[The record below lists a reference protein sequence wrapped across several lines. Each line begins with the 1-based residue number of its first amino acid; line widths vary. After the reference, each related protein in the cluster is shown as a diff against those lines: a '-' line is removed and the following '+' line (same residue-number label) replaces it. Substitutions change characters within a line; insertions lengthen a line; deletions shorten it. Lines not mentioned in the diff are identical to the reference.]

1 MIQSSLYRALNKGF
15 DYQIL
20 ACKDFKESELA
31 KEVISYFK
39 PNTKAI
45 LFPEFRA
52 KKNDDLRSFFE
63 EFLQLLGGLREFYQA
78 LENKQEAIIIAPISA
93 LLHPLP
99 KKELLES
106 FKITLLEKYNLK
118 DLKDKLFYYGYE
130 ILDLVEVE
138 GEASFRGDIVD
149 IYAPNSK
156 AYRLSFFDT
165 ECESI
170 KEFDPT
176 TQMSLKEDLLEIEIP
191 PTLFS
196 LDEPSYK
203 DLKTKVEQSP
213 LNSFSKDLTSF
224 GLWFLGEKAN
234 DLLHAYKSVIS
245 PKALEEIQEL
255 ASLNELDCERFKSLK
270 VLENAQ
276 GYEDLEIH
284 AHALEGFIALH
295 SNHKITLL
303 APNKTILDNVLGTI
317 KKSNMDNVLGTIE
330 KSNMECVIAPFVL
343 NFKTPDGIFIS
354 LNSFERKKKR
364 QKSKLALNELNPG
377 EWVVHDDYGV
387 GVFSQLVQHSVLGSK
402 RDFLEIA
409 YLGEDKLLLPV
420 ENLHLIAR
428 YVAQSDSVPVKDR
441 LGKGSFLKLKA
452 KVRTKLLEIAGK
464 IIELAAERNLILG
477 KKMDTHLA
485 ELEVFKSHAGFE
497 YTSDQEKAIAE
508 ISKDLSSKRVMD
520 RLLSGDVGF
529 GKTEVAMHAIFCA
542 FLNGFQSVL
551 VVPTTLLAHQHFETL
566 RARFENFG
574 VKVARLDRY
583 ASEKNKLL
591 KAVELGLIDV
601 LVGTHAILG
610 AKFKNLGLVVVDEE
624 HKFGVKQKEALKEL
638 SKSVHFL
645 SMSATPIPRTL
656 NMALSQIKSISSL
669 KTPPTDRKPSRT
681 FLKEKNDE
689 LLKEIIYRE
698 LRRNG
703 QIFYIH
709 NHIASISKVKT
720 KLENLIPKLKI
731 AILHSQINANKSEE
745 IMLEFAKGNYQVLL
759 CTSIVE
765 SGIHLP
771 NANTIIIDN
780 AQNFGLADLHQLRG
794 RVGRGKKEGF
804 CYFLIEDQ
812 KSLNEQ
818 ALKRLLALEK
828 NSYLGSGESIAYHDL
843 EIRGGGNLL
852 GQDQSGHIKNIG
864 YALYTRMLEDAIYE
878 LSGGKKRLEKSVEIQ
893 LGVSAFLN
901 PELIASDSLRLDL
914 YRRLSLCENV
924 DEVGQIHEEIEDRFG
939 KIDDLSAQFLQI
951 ITLKILANQLGIL
964 KLSNFNQ
971 NITLTY
977 SDEKKESLKAPSK
990 DDNDILET
998 LLKHLR
1004 AQISLKQR

>member
-1 MIQSSLYRALNKGF
+1 MIQSSLYGALNKGF

-39 PNTKAI
+39 PNTKVI

-196 LDEPSYK
+196 LNEQSYK

-224 GLWFLGEKAN
+224 GLWFLGEKTH

-255 ASLNELDCERFKSLK
+255 ASLNELDGERFKFLK
-270 VLENAQ
+270 VLENPQ

-284 AHALEGFIALH
+284 AHALESFIALH
-295 SNHKITLL
+295 SNRKITLL
-303 APNKTILDNVLGTI
+303 APNKTILDNAISVL
-317 KKSNMDNVLGTIE
+317 E
-330 KSNMECVIAPFVL
+330 KSHIECVIAPFVL

-364 QKSKLALNELNPG
+364 QKSKLALNELNAG

-409 YLGEDKLLLPV
+409 YWGEDKLLLPV

-428 YVAQSDSVPVKDR
+428 YVAQSDSVPIKDR
-441 LGKGSFLKLKA
+441 LGKGNFLKLKA
-452 KVRTKLLEIAGK
+452 KVKTKLLEIAGK

-485 ELEVFKSHAGFE
+485 ELEIFKSHAGFE

-508 ISKDLSSKRVMD
+508 ILKDLSSKRVMD

-542 FLNGFQSVL
+542 FLNGFQSAL

-656 NMALSQIKSISSL
+656 NMALSQIKGISSL
-669 KTPPTDRKPSRT
+669 KIPPTDRKPSRT

-689 LLKEIIYRE
+689 LLKEIIHRE

-720 KLENLIPKLKI
+720 KLEDLIPKLKI
-731 AILHSQINANKSEE
+731 AILHSQINAHESEE
-745 IMLEFAKGNYQVLL
+745 TMLEFAKGNYQVLL

-878 LSGGKKRLEKSVEIQ
+878 LGGGKKRLEKSVEIQ
-893 LGVSAFLN
+893 LSVSAFLN

-914 YRRLSLCENV
+914 YRRLSLCENT

-951 ITLKILANQLGIL
+951 ITLKILANQLGII

-971 NITLTY
+971 NITITY

-1004 AQISLKQR
+1004 TQISLKRH

>member
-20 ACKDFKESELA
+20 ACKDFKESKLA

-39 PNTKAI
+39 PNIKAV

-196 LDEPSYK
+196 LDESSYK

-224 GLWFLGEKAN
+224 GLWFLGEKAQ
-234 DLLHAYKSVIS
+234 DLLSVYKSVIS

-255 ASLNELDCERFKSLK
+255 ASLNELDCERFKFLK

-303 APNKTILDNVLGTI
+303 APNKTILDNVLGALER
-317 KKSNMDNVLGTIE
+317 SNI
-330 KSNMECVIAPFVL
+330 ECVIAPFVL

-428 YVAQSDSVPVKDR
+428 YVAQSDSVPAKDR

-452 KVRTKLLEIAGK
+452 KVRAKLLEIASK

-477 KKMDTHLA
+477 KKMDVHLA

-508 ISKDLSSKRVMD
+508 ISKDLSSHRVMD

-542 FLNGFQSVL
+542 FLNGFQSAL

-591 KAVELGLIDV
+591 KAVELGQVDV
-601 LVGTHAILG
+601 LIGTHAILG

-656 NMALSQIKSISSL
+656 NMALSQIKGISSL
-669 KTPPTDRKPSRT
+669 KIPPTDRKPSRT

-977 SDEKKESLKAPSK
+977 SDEHKESLKAPSK

-1004 AQISLKQR
+1004 AQISLKRR

>member
-20 ACKDFKESELA
+20 ACKDLKESELA

-78 LENKQEAIIIAPISA
+78 LENKQEAIIVAPISA

-176 TQMSLKEDLLEIEIP
+176 TQMSLKEDLLEVEIP

-196 LDEPSYK
+196 LNEQSYK

-255 ASLNELDCERFKSLK
+255 ASLNELDGERFKFLK
-270 VLENAQ
+270 VLENPQ

-284 AHALEGFIALH
+284 AHALESFIALH
-295 SNHKITLL
+295 SNRKITLL
-303 APNKTILDNVLGTI
+303 APNKTILDNAISAL
-317 KKSNMDNVLGTIE
+317 E
-330 KSNMECVIAPFVL
+330 KSHIEYIIAPFVL

-364 QKSKLALNELNPG
+364 QKSKLALNELNAG

-409 YLGEDKLLLPV
+409 YFGEDKLLLPV

-428 YVAQSDSVPVKDR
+428 YVAQSDSVPTKDR

-452 KVRTKLLEIAGK
+452 KVKTKLLEIAGK

-508 ISKDLSSKRVMD
+508 ISKDLSSHRVMD

-529 GKTEVAMHAIFCA
+529 GKTEVAMHAIFCT
-542 FLNGFQSVL
+542 FLNGFQSAL

-591 KAVELGLIDV
+591 KAVELGLVDV

-656 NMALSQIKSISSL
+656 NMALSQIKGISSL
-669 KTPPTDRKPSRT
+669 KIPPTDRKPNRT

-689 LLKEIIYRE
+689 LLKEIIHRE

-720 KLENLIPKLKI
+720 KLEDLIPKLKI
-731 AILHSQINANKSEE
+731 AILHSQINAHESEE
-745 IMLEFAKGNYQVLL
+745 TMLEFAKGNYQVLL

-893 LGVSAFLN
+893 LSVSAFLN
-901 PELIASDSLRLDL
+901 PEFIGSDSLRLDL
-914 YRRLSLCENV
+914 YRRLSLCENI

-951 ITLKILANQLGIL
+951 ITLKILANQLGII

-971 NITLTY
+971 NITMTY

-1004 AQISLKQR
+1004 AQISLKRH

>member
-52 KKNDDLRSFFE
+52 KKNDDLRSLFE

-78 LENKQEAIIIAPISA
+78 LENKQEVIIIAPISA

-196 LDEPSYK
+196 LNEQSYK

-255 ASLNELDCERFKSLK
+255 ASLNELDGERFKFLK
-270 VLENAQ
+270 VLGNPQ

-284 AHALEGFIALH
+284 AHALESFIALH
-295 SNHKITLL
+295 PNRKITLL
-303 APNKTILDNVLGTI
+303 APNKTILDNAISAL
-317 KKSNMDNVLGTIE
+317 E
-330 KSNMECVIAPFVL
+330 KSHIECVIAPFVL

-364 QKSKLALNELNPG
+364 QKSKLALNELNAG

-409 YLGEDKLLLPV
+409 YWGEDKLLLPV

-428 YVAQSDSVPVKDR
+428 YVAQSDSVPTKDR

-452 KVRTKLLEIAGK
+452 KVKTKLLEIASK

-542 FLNGFQSVL
+542 FLNGFQSTL

-566 RARFENFG
+566 RVRFENFG

-656 NMALSQIKSISSL
+656 NMALSQIKGISSL
-669 KTPPTDRKPSRT
+669 KIPPTDRKPSRT

-689 LLKEIIYRE
+689 LLKEIIHRE

-720 KLENLIPKLKI
+720 KLEDLIPKLKI
-731 AILHSQINANKSEE
+731 AILHSQINAHESEE

-818 ALKRLLALEK
+818 ALKRLIALEK

-893 LGVSAFLN
+893 LSVSAFLN
-901 PELIASDSLRLDL
+901 PELIGSDSLRLDL
-914 YRRLSLCENV
+914 YRRLSLCENT

-951 ITLKILANQLGIL
+951 ITLKILANQLGII

-971 NITLTY
+971 NITITY
-977 SDEKKESLKAPSK
+977 SGEKKESLKAPSK

-1004 AQISLKQR
+1004 TQISLKRH

>member
-20 ACKDFKESELA
+20 ACKDFKESKLA

-39 PNTKAI
+39 PNTKAV

-78 LENKQEAIIIAPISA
+78 LENKQEVIIIAPISA

-170 KEFDPT
+170 KELDPT

-196 LDEPSYK
+196 LDESSYK

-224 GLWFLGEKAN
+224 GLWFLGEKAQ
-234 DLLHAYKSVIS
+234 DLLSVYKSVIS
-245 PKALEEIQEL
+245 PRALEEIQEL
-255 ASLNELDCERFKSLK
+255 ASLNELDDERFKFLK
-270 VLENAQ
+270 VLENVQ

-295 SNHKITLL
+295 SHHKITLL
-303 APNKTILDNVLGTI
+303 ASNKTILDNAVSAL
-317 KKSNMDNVLGTIE
+317 E

-343 NFKTPDGIFIS
+343 NFKTPDRIFIS

-364 QKSKLALNELNPG
+364 QKSKLALNELNAG

-387 GVFSQLVQHSVLGSK
+387 GVFSQLIQHSVLGSK

-452 KVRTKLLEIAGK
+452 KVRTKLLEIASK

-477 KKMDTHLA
+477 KKMDVHLA

-508 ISKDLSSKRVMD
+508 ISRDLSSYRVMD

-542 FLNGFQSVL
+542 FLNGFQSAL

-583 ASEKNKLL
+583 VKTSEKNKLL
-591 KAVELGLIDV
+591 KAVELGQVDALI
-601 LVGTHAILG
+601 GTHAILG

-656 NMALSQIKSISSL
+656 NMALSQIKGISSL

-689 LLKEIIYRE
+689 LLKEIIHRE

-731 AILHSQINANKSEE
+731 AILHSQINANESEE

-914 YRRLSLCENV
+914 YRRLSLCEDV

-951 ITLKILANQLGIL
+951 ITLKILANQLGII

-1004 AQISLKQR
+1004 AQISLKRR

>member
-20 ACKDFKESELA
+20 ACKDFKESKLA

-39 PNTKAI
+39 PNIKAV

-78 LENKQEAIIIAPISA
+78 LEDKQEVIIIAPISA

-170 KEFDPT
+170 KELDPT

-224 GLWFLGEKAN
+224 GLWFLGEKAQ
-234 DLLHAYKSVIS
+234 DLLSVYKSVIS

-255 ASLNELDCERFKSLK
+255 ASLNELDCERFKFLK

-295 SNHKITLL
+295 SNRKITLL
-303 APNKTILDNVLGTI
+303 APNKTILDNAI
-317 KKSNMDNVLGTIE
+317 STIE
-330 KSNMECVIAPFVL
+330 KSNMDCVIAPFVL

-364 QKSKLALNELNPG
+364 QKSKLALNELNAG

-387 GVFSQLVQHSVLGSK
+387 GVFSQLVQRSVLGSK

-477 KKMDTHLA
+477 KKMDVHLA

-542 FLNGFQSVL
+542 FLNGFQSAL

-591 KAVELGLIDV
+591 KAVELGLVDV

-656 NMALSQIKSISSL
+656 NMALSQIKGISSL

-731 AILHSQINANKSEE
+731 AILHSQINANESEE

-818 ALKRLLALEK
+818 ALKRLIALEK
-828 NSYLGSGESIAYHDL
+828 NSYLGSGESVAYHDL

-914 YRRLSLCENV
+914 YRRLSLCENT

-951 ITLKILANQLGIL
+951 ITLKILANQLGII

-971 NITLTY
+971 NITITY
-977 SDEKKESLKAPSK
+977 SDGKKESLKAPSK

-1004 AQISLKQR
+1004 TQISLKRR

>member
-20 ACKDFKESELA
+20 ACKDFKESKLA
-31 KEVISYFK
+31 KEVINYFK
-39 PNTKAI
+39 PNIKAV

-78 LENKQEAIIIAPISA
+78 LENKQEVIIIAPISA

-149 IYAPNSK
+149 IYIPNSK

-170 KEFDPT
+170 KEFDPI

-196 LDEPSYK
+196 LDESSYK

-245 PKALEEIQEL
+245 PRALEEIQEL
-255 ASLNELDCERFKSLK
+255 ASLNELDGERFKFLK

-295 SNHKITLL
+295 SHHKITLL
-303 APNKTILDNVLGTI
+303 APNKTILDNVLGA
-317 KKSNMDNVLGTIE
+317 LE
-330 KSNMECVIAPFVL
+330 RSNMECVIAPFVL

-428 YVAQSDSVPVKDR
+428 YVAQSDSVPIKDR

-452 KVRTKLLEIAGK
+452 KVRTKLLEIASK

-542 FLNGFQSVL
+542 FLNGFQSAL

-591 KAVELGLIDV
+591 KAVELGQVDALI
-601 LVGTHAILG
+601 GTHAILG

-656 NMALSQIKSISSL
+656 NMALSQIKGISSL

-720 KLENLIPKLKI
+720 KLEGLIPKLKI
-731 AILHSQINANKSEE
+731 AILHSQINANESEE

-951 ITLKILANQLGIL
+951 ITLKILANQLGII

-1004 AQISLKQR
+1004 AQISLKRR

>member
-20 ACKDFKESELA
+20 ACKDFKESRLA

-39 PNTKAI
+39 PNIKAI

-78 LENKQEAIIIAPISA
+78 LENKQEVIIIAPISA

-149 IYAPNSK
+149 IYIPNSK
-156 AYRLSFFDT
+156 AYRLSFFDA

-170 KEFDPT
+170 KELDPT

-224 GLWFLGEKAN
+224 GLWFLGEKAQ
-234 DLLHAYKSVIS
+234 DLLSVYKSVIS

-255 ASLNELDCERFKSLK
+255 ASLNELDDERFKFLK

-303 APNKTILDNVLGTI
+303 APNKTILDNAISAIDT
-317 KKSNMDNVLGTIE
+317 
-330 KSNMECVIAPFVL
+330 SNMECVIAPFVL
-343 NFKTPDGIFIS
+343 NFKTPDRIFIS

-364 QKSKLALNELNPG
+364 QKSKLALNELNAG

-387 GVFSQLVQHSVLGSK
+387 GVFSQLIQHSVLGSK

-477 KKMDTHLA
+477 KKMDVHLA

-508 ISKDLSSKRVMD
+508 ISRDLSSHRVMD

-542 FLNGFQSVL
+542 FLNGFQSAL

-583 ASEKNKLL
+583 IKTSEKSKLL
-591 KAVELGLIDV
+591 KAVELGLVDALI
-601 LVGTHAILG
+601 GTHAILG
-610 AKFKNLGLVVVDEE
+610 AKFKNLGLMVVDEE

-656 NMALSQIKSISSL
+656 NMALSQIKGISSL

-689 LLKEIIYRE
+689 LLKEIIHRE

-720 KLENLIPKLKI
+720 KLEELIPKLKI
-731 AILHSQINANKSEE
+731 AILHSQINANESEE

-812 KSLNEQ
+812 KNLNEQ

-939 KIDDLSAQFLQI
+939 KMDDLSAQFLQI
-951 ITLKILANQLGIL
+951 ITLKILANQLGII

-1004 AQISLKQR
+1004 AQISLKRR

>member
-78 LENKQEAIIIAPISA
+78 LENKQEVIIIAPISA

-149 IYAPNSK
+149 IYVPNSK

-196 LDEPSYK
+196 LNEQSYK

-255 ASLNELDCERFKSLK
+255 ASLNELDYERFKFLK
-270 VLENAQ
+270 VLESAQ

-295 SNHKITLL
+295 SHHKIMLL
-303 APNKTILDNVLGTI
+303 APNKTILDNAISAL
-317 KKSNMDNVLGTIE
+317 E
-330 KSNMECVIAPFVL
+330 KSHIECVIAPFVL

-428 YVAQSDSVPVKDR
+428 YVAQSDSVPTKDR

-452 KVRTKLLEIAGK
+452 KVKTKLLEIASK

-485 ELEVFKSHAGFE
+485 ELEIFKSHAGFE

-508 ISKDLSSKRVMD
+508 ISKDLSSHRVMD

-542 FLNGFQSVL
+542 FLNGFQSAL

-566 RARFENFG
+566 RVRFENFG

-591 KAVELGLIDV
+591 KAVGLGLIDV

-656 NMALSQIKSISSL
+656 NMALSQIKGISSL
-669 KTPPTDRKPSRT
+669 KIPPTDRKPSRT

-720 KLENLIPKLKI
+720 KLEELIPKLKI
-731 AILHSQINANKSEE
+731 AILHSQINANESEE

-828 NSYLGSGESIAYHDL
+828 NSYLGSGESVAYHDL

-893 LGVSAFLN
+893 LSVSAFLN

-914 YRRLSLCENV
+914 YRRLSLCENT

-951 ITLKILANQLGIL
+951 ITLKILANQLGII

-971 NITLTY
+971 NITITY
-977 SDEKKESLKAPSK
+977 GDEKKESLKAPSK

-1004 AQISLKQR
+1004 AQISLKRH

>member
-20 ACKDFKESELA
+20 ACKDFKESKLA

-39 PNTKAI
+39 PNTKAV

-138 GEASFRGDIVD
+138 SEASFRGDIVD
-149 IYAPNSK
+149 IYIPNSK

-170 KEFDPT
+170 KELDPT

-196 LDEPSYK
+196 LDESSYK

-224 GLWFLGEKAN
+224 GLWFLGEKAQ
-234 DLLHAYKSVIS
+234 DLLSVYKSVIS

-255 ASLNELDCERFKSLK
+255 AGLNELDCERFKFLK

-303 APNKTILDNVLGTI
+303 APNKTILDNAISTL
-317 KKSNMDNVLGTIE
+317 E
-330 KSNMECVIAPFVL
+330 RSNMECVIAPFVL

-364 QKSKLALNELNPG
+364 QKSRLALNELNPG

-428 YVAQSDSVPVKDR
+428 YVAQSDSVPAKDR

-477 KKMDTHLA
+477 KKMDVHLA

-508 ISKDLSSKRVMD
+508 ISRDLSSHRVMD

-542 FLNGFQSVL
+542 FLNGFQSTL

-591 KAVELGLIDV
+591 KSVELGLVDV

-656 NMALSQIKSISSL
+656 NMALSQIKGISSL

-709 NHIASISKVKT
+709 NHIASILKVKT
-720 KLENLIPKLKI
+720 KLEELIPKLKI
-731 AILHSQINANKSEE
+731 AILHSQINANESEE

-1004 AQISLKQR
+1004 TQISLKRR

>member
-20 ACKDFKESELA
+20 ACKDFKESKLA
-31 KEVISYFK
+31 KEVINYFK

-78 LENKQEAIIIAPISA
+78 LENKQETIIIAPISA

-118 DLKDKLFYYGYE
+118 DLEDKLFYYGYE

-170 KEFDPT
+170 KELDPT
-176 TQMSLKEDLLEIEIP
+176 TQMSLKEELLEIEIP

-213 LNSFSKDLTSF
+213 FNSFSKDLTSF
-224 GLWFLGEKAN
+224 GLWFLGEKAQ
-234 DLLHAYKSVIS
+234 DLLSVYKSVIS
-245 PKALEEIQEL
+245 PRALEEIQEL
-255 ASLNELDCERFKSLK
+255 ASLNELDCERFKLLK

-317 KKSNMDNVLGTIE
+317 E
-330 KSNMECVIAPFVL
+330 KSSMECVIAPFVL

-364 QKSKLALNELNPG
+364 QKSKLALNELNAG

-409 YLGEDKLLLPV
+409 YWGEDKLLLPV

-477 KKMDTHLA
+477 KKMDVHLA

-542 FLNGFQSVL
+542 FLNGFQSAL

-591 KAVELGLIDV
+591 KAVELGLVDV

-656 NMALSQIKSISSL
+656 NMALSQIKGISSL

-709 NHIASISKVKT
+709 NHIASISKIKT
-720 KLENLIPKLKI
+720 KLEGLIPKLKI
-731 AILHSQINANKSEE
+731 AILHSQINANESEE

-794 RVGRGKKEGF
+794 RVGRSKKEGF

-914 YRRLSLCENV
+914 YRRLSLCENT

-951 ITLKILANQLGIL
+951 ITLKILANQLGII

-971 NITLTY
+971 NITITY
-977 SDEKKESLKAPSK
+977 GDEKKESLKAPSK

-1004 AQISLKQR
+1004 VQISLKRR

>member
-39 PNTKAI
+39 PNIKAV

-78 LENKQEAIIIAPISA
+78 LENKQEVIVIAPISA

-130 ILDLVEVE
+130 IVDLVEVE

-176 TQMSLKEDLLEIEIP
+176 TQMSLKEDWLEIEIP

-213 LNSFSKDLTSF
+213 FNSFSKDLTSF

-255 ASLNELDCERFKSLK
+255 ASLNELDCERFKLLK
-270 VLENAQ
+270 VLENPQ

-284 AHALEGFIALH
+284 AHALESFIALH
-295 SNHKITLL
+295 SNRKITLL
-303 APNKTILDNVLGTI
+303 APNKTILDNAISTLERNNI
-317 KKSNMDNVLGTIE
+317 
-330 KSNMECVIAPFVL
+330 ECVIAPFVL
-343 NFKTPDGIFIS
+343 NFKTPDEIFIS

-409 YLGEDKLLLPV
+409 YWGEDKLLLPV

-428 YVAQSDSVPVKDR
+428 YVAQSDSVPIKDR

-452 KVRTKLLEIAGK
+452 KVRAKLLEIASK

-477 KKMDTHLA
+477 KKMDTRLA

-529 GKTEVAMHAIFCA
+529 GKTEVAMHAIFCT
-542 FLNGFQSVL
+542 FLNGFQSAL

-583 ASEKNKLL
+583 ASGKNKLL
-591 KAVELGLIDV
+591 KAVELGQIDA

-656 NMALSQIKSISSL
+656 NMALSQIKGISSL

-689 LLKEIIYRE
+689 LLKEIIHRE

-720 KLENLIPKLKI
+720 KLEGLIPKLKI
-731 AILHSQINANKSEE
+731 AILHSQINANESEE

-914 YRRLSLCENV
+914 YRRLSLCENT

-951 ITLKILANQLGIL
+951 ITLKILANQLGII

-971 NITLTY
+971 NITIMY

-1004 AQISLKQR
+1004 AQISLKRR

>member
-78 LENKQEAIIIAPISA
+78 LENKQETIIIAPISA

-149 IYAPNSK
+149 IYIPNSK

-170 KEFDPT
+170 KELDPT

-196 LDEPSYK
+196 LNEQSYK

-255 ASLNELDCERFKSLK
+255 ASLNELDGERFKSLK
-270 VLENAQ
+270 VLENPQ

-284 AHALEGFIALH
+284 VHALESFIALH
-295 SNHKITLL
+295 SNRKITLL
-303 APNKTILDNVLGTI
+303 APNKTILDNAISAL
-317 KKSNMDNVLGTIE
+317 E
-330 KSNMECVIAPFVL
+330 KSHIECVIAPFVL

-354 LNSFERKKKR
+354 LNSFARKKKR
-364 QKSKLALNELNPG
+364 QKSKLALNELNAG

-409 YLGEDKLLLPV
+409 YWGEDKLLLPV

-428 YVAQSDSVPVKDR
+428 YVAQSDSVPTKDR

-452 KVRTKLLEIAGK
+452 KVKTKLLEIASK

-508 ISKDLSSKRVMD
+508 ISKDLSSNRVMD

-542 FLNGFQSVL
+542 FLNGFQSTL

-601 LVGTHAILG
+601 LVGTHAIFCT
-610 AKFKNLGLVVVDEE
+610 KFKNLGLVVVDEE

-656 NMALSQIKSISSL
+656 NMALSQIKGISSL
-669 KTPPTDRKPSRT
+669 KIPPTDRKPSRT

-689 LLKEIIYRE
+689 LLKEIIHRE

-720 KLENLIPKLKI
+720 KLEDLIPKLKI
-731 AILHSQINANKSEE
+731 AILHSQINAHESEE

-818 ALKRLLALEK
+818 ALKRLIALEK

-893 LGVSAFLN
+893 LSVSAFLN
-901 PELIASDSLRLDL
+901 PELIGSDSLRLDL
-914 YRRLSLCENV
+914 YRRLSLCENT

-951 ITLKILANQLGIL
+951 ITLKILANQLGII

-971 NITLTY
+971 NITITY

-1004 AQISLKQR
+1004 AQISLKRH

>member
-39 PNTKAI
+39 PNIKAV
-45 LFPEFRA
+45 LLPEFRV

-78 LENKQEAIIIAPISA
+78 LEDKQEVIIIAPISA

-156 AYRLSFFDT
+156 AYRLSFFDA

-224 GLWFLGEKAN
+224 GLWFLGEKAQ
-234 DLLHAYKSVIS
+234 DLLSVYQSIIS
-245 PKALEEIQEL
+245 PRALEEIQEL
-255 ASLNELDCERFKSLK
+255 ASLNELDYERFKFLK

-317 KKSNMDNVLGTIE
+317 E
-330 KSNMECVIAPFVL
+330 KSSIQCVIAPFVL

-364 QKSKLALNELNPG
+364 QKSKLALNELNAG

-428 YVAQSDSVPVKDR
+428 YVAQSDSVPAKDR

-452 KVRTKLLEIAGK
+452 KVRTKLLEIASK

-477 KKMDTHLA
+477 KKMDVHLA

-508 ISKDLSSKRVMD
+508 ISKDLSSHRVMD

-591 KAVELGLIDV
+591 KAVGLGQVDV

-656 NMALSQIKSISSL
+656 NMALSQIKGISSL

-689 LLKEIIYRE
+689 LLKEIIHRE

-731 AILHSQINANKSEE
+731 AILHSQINAYESEE
-745 IMLEFAKGNYQVLL
+745 IMLEFAKGSYQVLL

-951 ITLKILANQLGIL
+951 ITLKILANQLGII

-1004 AQISLKQR
+1004 AQISLKRR

>member
-20 ACKDFKESELA
+20 ACKDFKESKLA

-39 PNTKAI
+39 PNIKAV

-63 EFLQLLGGLREFYQA
+63 EFLQLLGALREFYQA
-78 LENKQEAIIIAPISA
+78 LENKQEVIIIAPISA

-170 KEFDPT
+170 KELDPT

-255 ASLNELDCERFKSLK
+255 ASLNEVDGERFKFLK
-270 VLENAQ
+270 ALENAQ

-284 AHALEGFIALH
+284 VHALESFIALH
-295 SNHKITLL
+295 SHHKITLL
-303 APNKTILDNVLGTI
+303 APNKTILDNAISAL
-317 KKSNMDNVLGTIE
+317 E
-330 KSNMECVIAPFVL
+330 KSHIECVIAPFVL
-343 NFKTPDGIFIS
+343 NFKTPNGIFIS

-428 YVAQSDSVPVKDR
+428 YVTQSDSVPAKDR

-452 KVRTKLLEIAGK
+452 KVKTKLLEIASK

-477 KKMDTHLA
+477 KKMDVHLA

-542 FLNGFQSVL
+542 FLNGFQSAL

-656 NMALSQIKSISSL
+656 NMALSQIKGISSL

-720 KLENLIPKLKI
+720 KLEELIPKLKI

-828 NSYLGSGESIAYHDL
+828 NSYLGSGESVAYHDL

-914 YRRLSLCENV
+914 YRRLSLCENT

-939 KIDDLSAQFLQI
+939 KIDDLSTQFLQI
-951 ITLKILANQLGIL
+951 ITLKILANQLGII

-971 NITLTY
+971 NITITY

-1004 AQISLKQR
+1004 AQISLKRR

>member
-20 ACKDFKESELA
+20 ACKDFKESKLA
-31 KEVISYFK
+31 KEVINYFK
-39 PNTKAI
+39 PNIKAV

-78 LENKQEAIIIAPISA
+78 LENKQETIIIAPISA

-149 IYAPNSK
+149 IYIPNSK

-170 KEFDPT
+170 KELDPT

-196 LDEPSYK
+196 LNEQSYK
-203 DLKTKVEQSP
+203 DLKAKVEQSP

-255 ASLNELDCERFKSLK
+255 ASLNELDGERFKFLK
-270 VLENAQ
+270 VLENPQ

-284 AHALEGFIALH
+284 AHALESFIALH
-295 SNHKITLL
+295 SNRKITLL
-303 APNKTILDNVLGTI
+303 APNKTILDNAISAL
-317 KKSNMDNVLGTIE
+317 E
-330 KSNMECVIAPFVL
+330 KSHIECVIAPFVL

-364 QKSKLALNELNPG
+364 QKSRLALNELNPG

-452 KVRTKLLEIAGK
+452 KVRTKLLEIASK

-477 KKMDTHLA
+477 KKMDVHLA

-542 FLNGFQSVL
+542 FLNGFQSAL

-591 KAVELGLIDV
+591 KAVELGLVDALI
-601 LVGTHAILG
+601 GTHAILG

-656 NMALSQIKSISSL
+656 NMALSQIKGISSL

-720 KLENLIPKLKI
+720 KLEELIPKLKI
-731 AILHSQINANKSEE
+731 AILHSQINANESEE

-914 YRRLSLCENV
+914 YRRLSLCEDV

-951 ITLKILANQLGIL
+951 ITLKILANQLGII

-971 NITLTY
+971 NITITY

-1004 AQISLKQR
+1004 AQISLKRR

>member
-15 DYQIL
+15 DHQIL
-20 ACKDFKESELA
+20 ACKDLKESELA

-176 TQMSLKEDLLEIEIP
+176 TQMSLKEDLLEVEIP

-196 LDEPSYK
+196 LNEQSYK

-245 PKALEEIQEL
+245 PRALGEIQEL
-255 ASLNELDCERFKSLK
+255 ASLNELDGERFKFLK
-270 VLENAQ
+270 VLENPQ

-284 AHALEGFIALH
+284 AHALESFITLH
-295 SNHKITLL
+295 SNRKITLL
-303 APNKTILDNVLGTI
+303 APNKTILDNAISAL
-317 KKSNMDNVLGTIE
+317 E
-330 KSNMECVIAPFVL
+330 KSHIECVIAPFVL

-364 QKSKLALNELNPG
+364 QKSKLALNELNAG

-409 YLGEDKLLLPV
+409 YWGEDKLLLPV

-428 YVAQSDSVPVKDR
+428 YVAQSDSVPTKDR
-441 LGKGSFLKLKA
+441 LGKGSLLKLKA
-452 KVRTKLLEIAGK
+452 KVKTKLLEIASK

-477 KKMDTHLA
+477 NKMDTHLA
-485 ELEVFKSHAGFE
+485 ELEIFKSHAGFE

-542 FLNGFQSVL
+542 FLNGFQSAL

-601 LVGTHAILG
+601 LVGTHAIFC

-656 NMALSQIKSISSL
+656 NMALSQIKGISSL
-669 KTPPTDRKPSRT
+669 KIPPTDRKPSRT

-689 LLKEIIYRE
+689 LLKEIVHRE

-720 KLENLIPKLKI
+720 KLEYLVPKLKI

-893 LGVSAFLN
+893 LSVSAFLN

-914 YRRLSLCENV
+914 YRRLSLCENT

-951 ITLKILANQLGIL
+951 ITLKILANQLGII

-971 NITLTY
+971 NITITY

-1004 AQISLKQR
+1004 AQISLKRH

>member
-39 PNTKAI
+39 PNIKAI

-156 AYRLSFFDT
+156 AYRLSFFDM

-176 TQMSLKEDLLEIEIP
+176 TQMSLKEDLLEVEIH

-196 LDEPSYK
+196 LNEQSYK
-203 DLKTKVEQSP
+203 DLKTKVEQS
-213 LNSFSKDLTSF
+213 LFNSFSKDLTSF

-234 DLLHAYKSVIS
+234 DLLPAYKSVIS

-255 ASLNELDCERFKSLK
+255 ASLNELDGERFKFLK
-270 VLENAQ
+270 VLENPQ

-284 AHALEGFIALH
+284 AHALESFIALH
-295 SNHKITLL
+295 SNRKITLL
-303 APNKTILDNVLGTI
+303 APNKTILDNAISAL
-317 KKSNMDNVLGTIE
+317 E
-330 KSNMECVIAPFVL
+330 KSHIECVIAPFVL

-364 QKSKLALNELNPG
+364 QKSKLALNELNAG

-409 YLGEDKLLLPV
+409 YWGEDKLLLPV

-428 YVAQSDSVPVKDR
+428 YVAQSDSVPIKDR

-452 KVRTKLLEIAGK
+452 KVKTKLLEIASK

-477 KKMDTHLA
+477 KKMDVHLA

-542 FLNGFQSVL
+542 FLNGFQSAL

-566 RARFENFG
+566 RVRFENFG

-610 AKFKNLGLVVVDEE
+610 TKFKNLGLVVVDEE

-656 NMALSQIKSISSL
+656 NMALSQIKGISSL
-669 KTPPTDRKPSRT
+669 KIPPTDRKPSRT

-689 LLKEIIYRE
+689 LLKEIIHRE

-709 NHIASISKVKT
+709 NHIASISKIKT
-720 KLENLIPKLKI
+720 KLEDLIPKLKI
-731 AILHSQINANKSEE
+731 AILHSQINAHESEE

-951 ITLKILANQLGIL
+951 ITLKILANQLGII

-971 NITLTY
+971 NITITY

-990 DDNDILET
+990 DDNDTLET

-1004 AQISLKQR
+1004 AQISLKRH

>member
-39 PNTKAI
+39 PHTKAI

-156 AYRLSFFDT
+156 AYRLSFFDM

-270 VLENAQ
+270 VLENPQ

-295 SNHKITLL
+295 SNRKITLL
-303 APNKTILDNVLGTI
+303 APNKTILDNVI
-317 KKSNMDNVLGTIE
+317 STIE
-330 KSNMECVIAPFVL
+330 RSSIECVIAPFVL

-428 YVAQSDSVPVKDR
+428 YVAQSDSVPAKDR

-452 KVRTKLLEIAGK
+452 KVRTKLLEIASK

-542 FLNGFQSVL
+542 FLNGFQSAL
-551 VVPTTLLAHQHFETL
+551 VVPTTLLAYQHFETL

-591 KAVELGLIDV
+591 KAVELGLVDV

-656 NMALSQIKSISSL
+656 NMALSQIKGISSL

-720 KLENLIPKLKI
+720 KLEGLIPKLKI
-731 AILHSQINANKSEE
+731 AILHSQINANESEE

-804 CYFLIEDQ
+804 CYFLIKDQ

-828 NSYLGSGESIAYHDL
+828 NSYLGSGESVAYHDL

-914 YRRLSLCENV
+914 YRRLSLCENT

-951 ITLKILANQLGIL
+951 ITLKILANQLGII

-971 NITLTY
+971 NITITY

-998 LLKHLR
+998 LLKHLH
-1004 AQISLKQR
+1004 AQISLKRR

>member
-31 KEVISYFK
+31 KEVINYFK

-156 AYRLSFFDT
+156 AYRLSFFDA

-196 LDEPSYK
+196 LNEPSYK

-224 GLWFLGEKAN
+224 GLWFLGEKAH

-255 ASLNELDCERFKSLK
+255 ASLNELDNERFKFLK
-270 VLENAQ
+270 VLENPQ

-284 AHALEGFIALH
+284 AHALESFIALH
-295 SNHKITLL
+295 SNRKITLL
-303 APNKTILDNVLGTI
+303 APNKTILDNAI
-317 KKSNMDNVLGTIE
+317 SAIE
-330 KSNMECVIAPFVL
+330 KSNIECVIAPFVL

-364 QKSKLALNELNPG
+364 QKSKLALNELNAG

-409 YLGEDKLLLPV
+409 YWGEDKLLLPV

-428 YVAQSDSVPVKDR
+428 YVAQSDSVPTKDR

-452 KVRTKLLEIAGK
+452 KVKTKLLEIAGK

-485 ELEVFKSHAGFE
+485 ELEIFKSHAGFE

-508 ISKDLSSKRVMD
+508 ISKDLSSHRVMD

-542 FLNGFQSVL
+542 FLNGFQSTL

-656 NMALSQIKSISSL
+656 NMALSQIKGISSL
-669 KTPPTDRKPSRT
+669 KIPPTDRKPSRT

-689 LLKEIIYRE
+689 LLKEIIHRE

-720 KLENLIPKLKI
+720 KLEDLIPKLKI
-731 AILHSQINANKSEE
+731 AILHSQINAHESEE

-828 NSYLGSGESIAYHDL
+828 NSYLGSGESVAYHDL

-893 LGVSAFLN
+893 LSVSAFLN

-914 YRRLSLCENV
+914 YRRLSLCENT

-951 ITLKILANQLGIL
+951 ITLKILANQLGII

-971 NITLTY
+971 NITITY

-1004 AQISLKQR
+1004 AQISLKRH

>member
-118 DLKDKLFYYGYE
+118 DLRDKLFYYGYE

-196 LDEPSYK
+196 LNEPSYK

-255 ASLNELDCERFKSLK
+255 ASLNELDGERFKFLK

-284 AHALEGFIALH
+284 AHALESFIALH
-295 SNHKITLL
+295 SNRKITLL
-303 APNKTILDNVLGTI
+303 APNKTILDNAISAL
-317 KKSNMDNVLGTIE
+317 E
-330 KSNMECVIAPFVL
+330 KSHIECVIAPFVL

-428 YVAQSDSVPVKDR
+428 YVAQSDSVPAKDR

-452 KVRTKLLEIAGK
+452 KVKTKLLEIAGK

-508 ISKDLSSKRVMD
+508 ISKDLSSHRVMD

-542 FLNGFQSVL
+542 FLNGFQSAL

-591 KAVELGLIDV
+591 KAVGLGLVDV

-656 NMALSQIKSISSL
+656 NMALSQIKGISSL
-669 KTPPTDRKPSRT
+669 KIPPTDRKPSRT

-689 LLKEIIYRE
+689 LLKEIIHRE

-720 KLENLIPKLKI
+720 KLEDLIPKLKI
-731 AILHSQINANKSEE
+731 AILHSQINAHESEE

-828 NSYLGSGESIAYHDL
+828 NSYLGSGESVAYHDL

-893 LGVSAFLN
+893 LSVSAFLN

-914 YRRLSLCENV
+914 YRRLSLCENT

-951 ITLKILANQLGIL
+951 ITLKILANQLGII

-971 NITLTY
+971 NITITY

-1004 AQISLKQR
+1004 AQISLKRH

>member
-149 IYAPNSK
+149 IYVPNSK

-196 LDEPSYK
+196 LNEQSYK

-255 ASLNELDCERFKSLK
+255 TSLNELDNERFKFLK
-270 VLENAQ
+270 VLENPQ

-284 AHALEGFIALH
+284 AHALESFIALH
-295 SNHKITLL
+295 SNRKITLL
-303 APNKTILDNVLGTI
+303 APNKTILDNAISAL
-317 KKSNMDNVLGTIE
+317 E
-330 KSNMECVIAPFVL
+330 KSHIECVIAPFVL

-364 QKSKLALNELNPG
+364 QKSKLALNELNAG

-409 YLGEDKLLLPV
+409 YWGEDKLLLPV

-428 YVAQSDSVPVKDR
+428 YVAQSDSVPTKDR

-452 KVRTKLLEIAGK
+452 KVKTKLLEIASK

-497 YTSDQEKAIAE
+497 YTGDQEKAIAE

-542 FLNGFQSVL
+542 FLNGFQSAL

-574 VKVARLDRY
+574 VRAARLDRY

-591 KAVELGLIDV
+591 KAVELGLVDV

-610 AKFKNLGLVVVDEE
+610 TKFKNLGLVVVDEE

-656 NMALSQIKSISSL
+656 NMALSQIKGISSL
-669 KTPPTDRKPSRT
+669 KIPPTDRKPSRT

-689 LLKEIIYRE
+689 LLKEIIHRE

-720 KLENLIPKLKI
+720 KLEDLIPKLKI
-731 AILHSQINANKSEE
+731 AILHSQISAHESEE

-818 ALKRLLALEK
+818 SLKRLLALEK

-893 LGVSAFLN
+893 LSVSAFLN

-914 YRRLSLCENV
+914 YRRLSLCENT

-951 ITLKILANQLGIL
+951 ITLKILANQLGII

-971 NITLTY
+971 NITITY

-1004 AQISLKQR
+1004 AQIPLKRH

>member
-63 EFLQLLGGLREFYQA
+63 EFLQLLGALREFYQA
-78 LENKQEAIIIAPISA
+78 LENKQETIIIAPISA

-106 FKITLLEKYNLK
+106 FKITLLGKYNLK

-149 IYAPNSK
+149 IYIPNSK

-170 KEFDPT
+170 KELDPT

-196 LDEPSYK
+196 LDESSYK

-255 ASLNELDCERFKSLK
+255 ASLNELDGERFKSLK

-303 APNKTILDNVLGTI
+303 APNKTILDNAISALERSHI
-317 KKSNMDNVLGTIE
+317 
-330 KSNMECVIAPFVL
+330 ECVIAPFVL

-354 LNSFERKKKR
+354 LNSFERKKKHR
-364 QKSKLALNELNPG
+364 KSKLALNELNAG

-428 YVAQSDSVPVKDR
+428 YVAQSDSVPAKDR

-452 KVRTKLLEIAGK
+452 KVRTKLLEIASK

-477 KKMDTHLA
+477 KKMDVHLA

-508 ISKDLSSKRVMD
+508 ISKDLSSHRVMD

-566 RARFENFG
+566 RARFEKFG

-591 KAVELGLIDV
+591 KAVELGLVDV

-656 NMALSQIKSISSL
+656 NMALSQIKGISSL

-689 LLKEIIYRE
+689 LLKEIIHRE

-709 NHIASISKVKT
+709 NHIASILQVKT
-720 KLENLIPKLKI
+720 KLEELIPKLKI
-731 AILHSQINANKSEE
+731 AILHSQINANESEE
-745 IMLEFAKGNYQVLL
+745 IMLEFAKGSYQVLL

-812 KSLNEQ
+812 KNLNEQ

-828 NSYLGSGESIAYHDL
+828 NSYLGSGESVAYHDL

-914 YRRLSLCENV
+914 YRRLSLCENT

-939 KIDDLSAQFLQI
+939 KMDDLSAQFLQI
-951 ITLKILANQLGIL
+951 ITLKILANQLGIT

-977 SDEKKESLKAPSK
+977 NDGHKESLKAPSK

-1004 AQISLKQR
+1004 AQISLKRR

>member
-1 MIQSSLYRALNKGF
+1 MIQSSLYGALNKGF

-156 AYRLSFFDT
+156 AYRLSFFDM

-196 LDEPSYK
+196 LNEQSYK

-255 ASLNELDCERFKSLK
+255 ASLNELDGERFKFLK
-270 VLENAQ
+270 VLENPQ

-284 AHALEGFIALH
+284 AHALESFIALH
-295 SNHKITLL
+295 SNRKITLL
-303 APNKTILDNVLGTI
+303 APNKTILDNAISTL
-317 KKSNMDNVLGTIE
+317 E
-330 KSNMECVIAPFVL
+330 KSHIECVIAPFVL

-364 QKSKLALNELNPG
+364 QKSKLALNELNAG

-409 YLGEDKLLLPV
+409 YWGEDKLLLPV

-428 YVAQSDSVPVKDR
+428 YVAQSDSVPTKDR

-452 KVRTKLLEIAGK
+452 KVKTKLLEIAGK

-542 FLNGFQSVL
+542 FLNGFQSAL

-601 LVGTHAILG
+601 LVGTHAIFC

-656 NMALSQIKSISSL
+656 NMALSQIKGISSL
-669 KTPPTDRKPSRT
+669 KIPPTDKKPSRT

-689 LLKEIIYRE
+689 LLKEIIHRE

-720 KLENLIPKLKI
+720 KLEDLIPKLKI
-731 AILHSQINANKSEE
+731 AILHSQINAHESEE

-818 ALKRLLALEK
+818 GLKRLLALEK

-893 LGVSAFLN
+893 LSVSAFLN

-914 YRRLSLCENV
+914 YRRLSLCENI

-951 ITLKILANQLGIL
+951 ITLKILANQLGII

-971 NITLTY
+971 NITIAY
-977 SDEKKESLKAPSK
+977 SDEKRESLKAPSK

-1004 AQISLKQR
+1004 AQISLKRR

>member
-1 MIQSSLYRALNKGF
+1 MIQSSLYGALNKGF

-156 AYRLSFFDT
+156 AYRLSFFDM

-196 LDEPSYK
+196 LNEQSYK

-255 ASLNELDCERFKSLK
+255 ASLNELDNERFKFLK
-270 VLENAQ
+270 VLENPQ

-284 AHALEGFIALH
+284 AHALESFIALH

-303 APNKTILDNVLGTI
+303 APNKTILDNAISAL
-317 KKSNMDNVLGTIE
+317 E
-330 KSNMECVIAPFVL
+330 KSHIECVIVPFVL

-364 QKSKLALNELNPG
+364 QKSKLALNELNAG

-409 YLGEDKLLLPV
+409 YWGEDKLLLPV

-428 YVAQSDSVPVKDR
+428 YVAQSDSVPTKDR

-452 KVRTKLLEIAGK
+452 KVKTKLLEIASK

-485 ELEVFKSHAGFE
+485 ELEIFKSHAGFE

-542 FLNGFQSVL
+542 FLNGFQSAL

-566 RARFENFG
+566 RVRFENFG

-591 KAVELGLIDV
+591 KAVGLGLIDV

-656 NMALSQIKSISSL
+656 NMALSQIKGISSL
-669 KTPPTDRKPSRT
+669 KIPPTDRKPSRT

-689 LLKEIIYRE
+689 LLKEIIHRE

-720 KLENLIPKLKI
+720 KLEDLIPKLKI
-731 AILHSQINANKSEE
+731 AILHSQINAHESEE
-745 IMLEFAKGNYQVLL
+745 TMLEFAKGNYQVLL

-893 LGVSAFLN
+893 LSVSAFLN

-914 YRRLSLCENV
+914 YRRLSLCENI

-951 ITLKILANQLGIL
+951 ITLKILANQLGII

-971 NITLTY
+971 NITITY
-977 SDEKKESLKAPSK
+977 SGEKKESLKAPSK

-998 LLKHLR
+998 LLKHLH
-1004 AQISLKQR
+1004 AQISLKRH

>member
-1 MIQSSLYRALNKGF
+1 MIQSSLYGALNKGF

-196 LDEPSYK
+196 LNEQSYK
-203 DLKTKVEQSP
+203 DLKTKVGQSP

-255 ASLNELDCERFKSLK
+255 ASLNELDYERFKSLK
-270 VLENAQ
+270 VLENPQ

-284 AHALEGFIALH
+284 AHALESFIALH
-295 SNHKITLL
+295 SNRKITLL
-303 APNKTILDNVLGTI
+303 APNKTILDNAI
-317 KKSNMDNVLGTIE
+317 SAIE
-330 KSNMECVIAPFVL
+330 KSNIECVIAPFVL

-364 QKSKLALNELNPG
+364 QKSKLALNELNAG

-409 YLGEDKLLLPV
+409 YWGEDKLLLPV

-428 YVAQSDSVPVKDR
+428 YVAQSDSVPTKDR

-452 KVRTKLLEIAGK
+452 KVKTKLLEIASK

-497 YTSDQEKAIAE
+497 YTNDQEKAIAE

-542 FLNGFQSVL
+542 FLNGFQSAL

-601 LVGTHAILG
+601 LVGTHAIFC

-656 NMALSQIKSISSL
+656 NMALSQIKGISSL
-669 KTPPTDRKPSRT
+669 KIPPTDRKPSRT

-689 LLKEIIYRE
+689 LLKEIIHRE

-720 KLENLIPKLKI
+720 KLEDLIPKLKI
-731 AILHSQINANKSEE
+731 AILHSQINANESEE

-893 LGVSAFLN
+893 LSVSAFLN

-914 YRRLSLCENV
+914 YRRLSLCENT

-951 ITLKILANQLGIL
+951 ITLKILANQLGII

-971 NITLTY
+971 NITITY

-1004 AQISLKQR
+1004 AQISLKRH

>member
-20 ACKDFKESELA
+20 ACKDFKESKLA

-39 PNTKAI
+39 PNTKAV

-78 LENKQEAIIIAPISA
+78 LENKQEVIIIAPISA

-196 LDEPSYK
+196 LDESSYK

-245 PKALEEIQEL
+245 PRALEEIQEL
-255 ASLNELDCERFKSLK
+255 ASLNELDYERFKFLK

-303 APNKTILDNVLGTI
+303 APNKTILDNAISVLERSNI
-317 KKSNMDNVLGTIE
+317 K
-330 KSNMECVIAPFVL
+330 CVIAPFVL

-364 QKSKLALNELNPG
+364 QKSKLALNELNAG

-428 YVAQSDSVPVKDR
+428 YVAQSDSVPAKDC

-452 KVRTKLLEIAGK
+452 KVRTKLLEIASK

-477 KKMDTHLA
+477 KKMDVHLA

-497 YTSDQEKAIAE
+497 YTSDQENAIAE

-542 FLNGFQSVL
+542 FLNGFQSAL

-566 RARFENFG
+566 RVRFENFG

-591 KAVELGLIDV
+591 KAVELGQVDV

-656 NMALSQIKSISSL
+656 NMALSQIKGISSL

-689 LLKEIIYRE
+689 LLKEIIHRE

-951 ITLKILANQLGIL
+951 ITLKILANQLGII

-1004 AQISLKQR
+1004 AQISLKRR

>member
-31 KEVISYFK
+31 KEVVSYFK
-39 PNTKAI
+39 PNIKAV

-78 LENKQEAIIIAPISA
+78 LENKQETIIIAPISA

-224 GLWFLGEKAN
+224 GLWFLGEKAQ
-234 DLLHAYKSVIS
+234 DLLSVYKSVIS
-245 PKALEEIQEL
+245 PRALEEIQEL
-255 ASLNELDCERFKSLK
+255 ASLNELDCERFKFLK

-303 APNKTILDNVLGTI
+303 APNKTILDNVL
-317 KKSNMDNVLGTIE
+317 STIE
-330 KSNMECVIAPFVL
+330 KSSMECVIAPFVL

-452 KVRTKLLEIAGK
+452 KVKTKLLEIASK

-542 FLNGFQSVL
+542 FLNGFQSAL

-566 RARFENFG
+566 RVRFENFG

-591 KAVELGLIDV
+591 KAVGLGLVDV

-656 NMALSQIKSISSL
+656 NMALSQIKGISSL

-720 KLENLIPKLKI
+720 KLEELIPKLKI
-731 AILHSQINANKSEE
+731 AILHSQINANESEE

-828 NSYLGSGESIAYHDL
+828 NSYLGSGESVAYHDL

-864 YALYTRMLEDAIYE
+864 YALYTHMLEDAIYE
-878 LSGGKKRLEKSVEIQ
+878 LSWGKKRLEKSVEIQ
-893 LGVSAFLN
+893 LSVSAFLN

-914 YRRLSLCENV
+914 YRRLSLCENT

-951 ITLKILANQLGIL
+951 ITLKILANQLGII

-971 NITLTY
+971 NITITY
-977 SDEKKESLKAPSK
+977 SGEKKESLKAPSK

-1004 AQISLKQR
+1004 AQISLKRH

>member
-20 ACKDFKESELA
+20 ACKDFKESKLA
-31 KEVISYFK
+31 KEVINYFK
-39 PNTKAI
+39 PNTKAV

-149 IYAPNSK
+149 IYIPNSK
-156 AYRLSFFDT
+156 AYRLSFFDA

-170 KEFDPT
+170 KELDPA
-176 TQMSLKEDLLEIEIP
+176 TQMSLKEELLEIEIP

-196 LDEPSYK
+196 LDESSYK

-224 GLWFLGEKAN
+224 GLWFLGEKAQ
-234 DLLHAYKSVIS
+234 DLLSVYKSVIS
-245 PKALEEIQEL
+245 PRALEEIQEL
-255 ASLNELDCERFKSLK
+255 ASLNELDDERFKFLK

-317 KKSNMDNVLGTIE
+317 E
-330 KSNMECVIAPFVL
+330 KSSMECVIAPFVL

-387 GVFSQLVQHSVLGSK
+387 GVFSQLIQHSVLGSK

-428 YVAQSDSVPVKDR
+428 YVAQSDSVPAKDR

-452 KVRTKLLEIAGK
+452 KVRTKLLEIASK

-477 KKMDTHLA
+477 KKMDVHLA

-542 FLNGFQSVL
+542 FLNGFQSAL

-591 KAVELGLIDV
+591 KAVELGQVDV

-656 NMALSQIKSISSL
+656 NMALSQIKGISSL

-720 KLENLIPKLKI
+720 KLEGLIPKLKI

-977 SDEKKESLKAPSK
+977 NDEHKESLKAPSK

-1004 AQISLKQR
+1004 AQISLKRR

>member
-78 LENKQEAIIIAPISA
+78 LENKQEAIIIAPIGA

-170 KEFDPT
+170 KELDPT

-224 GLWFLGEKAN
+224 GLWFLGEKAQ
-234 DLLHAYKSVIS
+234 DLLSVYKSVIS
-245 PKALEEIQEL
+245 PRALEEIQEL
-255 ASLNELDCERFKSLK
+255 ASLNELDGERFKFLK
-270 VLENAQ
+270 VLENPQ

-295 SNHKITLL
+295 SHHKITLL
-303 APNKTILDNVLGTI
+303 APNKTILDNAISALER
-317 KKSNMDNVLGTIE
+317 SNI
-330 KSNMECVIAPFVL
+330 ECVIAPFVL

-428 YVAQSDSVPVKDR
+428 YVAQSDSVPAKDR

-477 KKMDTHLA
+477 KKMDVHLA

-508 ISKDLSSKRVMD
+508 ISKDLSSHRVMD

-591 KAVELGLIDV
+591 KAVELGQVDV

-656 NMALSQIKSISSL
+656 NMALSQIKGISSL

-720 KLENLIPKLKI
+720 KLEELIPKLKI
-731 AILHSQINANKSEE
+731 AILHSQINANESEE

-828 NSYLGSGESIAYHDL
+828 NSYLGSGESVAYHDL

-914 YRRLSLCENV
+914 YRRLSLCENT

-951 ITLKILANQLGIL
+951 ITLKILANQLGII

-1004 AQISLKQR
+1004 AQISLKRR

>member
-1 MIQSSLYRALNKGF
+1 MIQSSLYGALNKGF

-196 LDEPSYK
+196 LNEPSYK

-255 ASLNELDCERFKSLK
+255 TSLNELDGERFKFLK
-270 VLENAQ
+270 VLENPQ

-284 AHALEGFIALH
+284 AHALESFIALH
-295 SNHKITLL
+295 SNRKITLL
-303 APNKTILDNVLGTI
+303 APNKTILDNAISAL
-317 KKSNMDNVLGTIE
+317 E
-330 KSNMECVIAPFVL
+330 KSHIECVIAPFVL

-364 QKSKLALNELNPG
+364 QKSKLALNELNAG

-409 YLGEDKLLLPV
+409 YWGEDKLLLPV

-428 YVAQSDSVPVKDR
+428 YVAQSNSVPTKDR

-452 KVRTKLLEIAGK
+452 KVKTKLLEIAGK

-542 FLNGFQSVL
+542 FLNGFQSAL

-591 KAVELGLIDV
+591 KAVELGLVDV
-601 LVGTHAILG
+601 LVGTHAIFC

-656 NMALSQIKSISSL
+656 NMALSQIKGISSL
-669 KTPPTDRKPSRT
+669 KIPPTDRKPSRT

-720 KLENLIPKLKI
+720 KLEDLIPKLKI
-731 AILHSQINANKSEE
+731 AILHSQINANESEE

-828 NSYLGSGESIAYHDL
+828 NSYLGSGESVAYHDL

-893 LGVSAFLN
+893 LSVSAFLN

-914 YRRLSLCENV
+914 YRRLSLCENI

-951 ITLKILANQLGIL
+951 ITLKILANQLGII

-971 NITLTY
+971 NITIAY
-977 SDEKKESLKAPSK
+977 SDEKRESLKAPSK

-998 LLKHLR
+998 LLKHLH
-1004 AQISLKQR
+1004 AQISLKRH

>member
-1 MIQSSLYRALNKGF
+1 MIQSSLYKALNEGF

-20 ACKDFKESELA
+20 ACKDFKESRLA

-78 LENKQEAIIIAPISA
+78 LENKQETIIIAPISA

-170 KEFDPT
+170 KELDPT

-203 DLKTKVEQSP
+203 DLKTKVEQSH

-255 ASLNELDCERFKSLK
+255 ASLNELDDERFKFLK

-303 APNKTILDNVLGTI
+303 APNKTILDNAVSALDVG
-317 KKSNMDNVLGTIE
+317 
-330 KSNMECVIAPFVL
+330 NMECVIAPFVL
-343 NFKTPDGIFIS
+343 NFKTPDRIFIS

-409 YLGEDKLLLPV
+409 YWGEDKLLLPV

-441 LGKGSFLKLKA
+441 LGKGSFLKLKT
-452 KVRTKLLEIAGK
+452 KVRTKLLEIASK

-477 KKMDTHLA
+477 KKMDVHLA

-542 FLNGFQSVL
+542 FLNGFQSAL

-591 KAVELGLIDV
+591 KAVELGLVDV

-656 NMALSQIKSISSL
+656 NMALSQIKGISSL

-689 LLKEIIYRE
+689 LLKEIIHRE

-709 NHIASISKVKT
+709 NHIASILKVKT
-720 KLENLIPKLKI
+720 KLEELIPKLKI
-731 AILHSQINANKSEE
+731 AILHSQINANESEE

-828 NSYLGSGESIAYHDL
+828 NSYLGSGESVAYHDL

-971 NITLTY
+971 NITITY
-977 SDEKKESLKAPSK
+977 NDEHKESLKAPSK

-1004 AQISLKQR
+1004 AQISLKRH

>member
-20 ACKDFKESELA
+20 ACKDFKESKLA

-78 LENKQEAIIIAPISA
+78 LENKQETIIIAPISA

-149 IYAPNSK
+149 IYIPNSK

-170 KEFDPT
+170 KELDPT

-224 GLWFLGEKAN
+224 GLWFLGEKAQ
-234 DLLHAYKSVIS
+234 DLLSVYKSVIS
-245 PKALEEIQEL
+245 PRALEEIQEL
-255 ASLNELDCERFKSLK
+255 ASLNELDCERFKLLK

-317 KKSNMDNVLGTIE
+317 E
-330 KSNMECVIAPFVL
+330 KSSMECVIAPFVL

-428 YVAQSDSVPVKDR
+428 YVAQSDSVPAKDR

-452 KVRTKLLEIAGK
+452 KVRAKLLEIAGK

-497 YTSDQEKAIAE
+497 YTGDQEKAIAE

-542 FLNGFQSVL
+542 FLNGFQSAL

-566 RARFENFG
+566 KARFENFG

-583 ASEKNKLL
+583 IKTSEKNKLL
-591 KAVELGLIDV
+591 KAVELGLVDALI
-601 LVGTHAILG
+601 GTHAILG
-610 AKFKNLGLVVVDEE
+610 AKFKNLGLMVVDEE

-656 NMALSQIKSISSL
+656 NMALSQIKGISSL

-731 AILHSQINANKSEE
+731 AILHSQINAYESEE

-914 YRRLSLCENV
+914 YRRLSLCENT

-951 ITLKILANQLGIL
+951 ITLKILANQLGII

-971 NITLTY
+971 NITITY

>member
-39 PNTKAI
+39 PNIKAV

-149 IYAPNSK
+149 VYAPNSK
-156 AYRLSFFDT
+156 AYRLSFFDA

-245 PKALEEIQEL
+245 PKALGEIQEL
-255 ASLNELDCERFKSLK
+255 ASLNELDGERFKFLK

-303 APNKTILDNVLGTI
+303 APNKTILDNAISTL
-317 KKSNMDNVLGTIE
+317 E
-330 KSNMECVIAPFVL
+330 KSNIQCVIAPFVL

-364 QKSKLALNELNPG
+364 QKSKLALNELNQG

-428 YVAQSDSVPVKDR
+428 YVAQSDSVPAKDR

-452 KVRTKLLEIAGK
+452 KVRTKLLEIASK

-477 KKMDTHLA
+477 KKMDVHLA

-542 FLNGFQSVL
+542 FLNGFQSAL

-591 KAVELGLIDV
+591 KAVELGLVDV

-656 NMALSQIKSISSL
+656 NMALSQIKGISSL

-720 KLENLIPKLKI
+720 KLEELIPKLKI
-731 AILHSQINANKSEE
+731 AILHSQINANESEE
-745 IMLEFAKGNYQVLL
+745 IMLEFAKENYQVLL

-828 NSYLGSGESIAYHDL
+828 NSYLGSGESVAYHDL

-951 ITLKILANQLGIL
+951 ITLKILANQLGII

-971 NITLTY
+971 NITITY

-1004 AQISLKQR
+1004 AQISLKRR

>member
-1 MIQSSLYRALNKGF
+1 MIQSNLYGALNKGF

-196 LDEPSYK
+196 LNEQSYK

-234 DLLHAYKSVIS
+234 DLLHAYKGVIS

-255 ASLNELDCERFKSLK
+255 ASLNELDGERFKSLK
-270 VLENAQ
+270 VLENPQ

-284 AHALEGFIALH
+284 AHALESFIALH
-295 SNHKITLL
+295 SNRKITLL
-303 APNKTILDNVLGTI
+303 APNKTILDNAISAL
-317 KKSNMDNVLGTIE
+317 E
-330 KSNMECVIAPFVL
+330 KSHIECVIAPFVL

-364 QKSKLALNELNPG
+364 QKSKLALNELNAG

-409 YLGEDKLLLPV
+409 YWGEDKLLLPV

-428 YVAQSDSVPVKDR
+428 YVAQSDSVPTKDR

-452 KVRTKLLEIAGK
+452 KVKTKLLEIASK

-542 FLNGFQSVL
+542 FLNGFQSAL
-551 VVPTTLLAHQHFETL
+551 VVPTTLLAHQHFEAL
-566 RARFENFG
+566 RVRFENFG

-601 LVGTHAILG
+601 LVGTHAIFC

-656 NMALSQIKSISSL
+656 NMALSQIKGISSL
-669 KTPPTDRKPSRT
+669 KIPPTDRKPSRT

-689 LLKEIIYRE
+689 LLKEIIHRE

-720 KLENLIPKLKI
+720 KLEDLIPKLKI
-731 AILHSQINANKSEE
+731 AILHSQINAHESEE

-893 LGVSAFLN
+893 LSVSAFLN

-914 YRRLSLCENV
+914 YRRLSLCENI

-951 ITLKILANQLGIL
+951 ITLKILANQLGII

-971 NITLTY
+971 NITIIY

-998 LLKHLR
+998 LLKHLC
-1004 AQISLKQR
+1004 AQISLKRH

>member
-20 ACKDFKESELA
+20 ACKDFKESKLA

-39 PNTKAI
+39 PNIKAV

-78 LENKQEAIIIAPISA
+78 LENKQEVIIIAPISA

-149 IYAPNSK
+149 IYIPNSK

-170 KEFDPT
+170 KELDPT

-255 ASLNELDCERFKSLK
+255 ASLNELDCERFKFLK

-317 KKSNMDNVLGTIE
+317 E
-330 KSNMECVIAPFVL
+330 KSSMECVIAPFVL

-428 YVAQSDSVPVKDR
+428 YVAQSDSVPAKDR

-452 KVRTKLLEIAGK
+452 KVRTKLLEIASK

-508 ISKDLSSKRVMD
+508 ISKDLSSHRVMD

-542 FLNGFQSVL
+542 FLNGFQSAL

-591 KAVELGLIDV
+591 KAVGLGQVDV

-656 NMALSQIKSISSL
+656 NMALSQIKGISSL

-720 KLENLIPKLKI
+720 KLEELIPKLKI

-893 LGVSAFLN
+893 LGVSSFLN

-914 YRRLSLCENV
+914 YRRLSLCENT

-951 ITLKILANQLGIL
+951 ITLKILANQLGII

-971 NITLTY
+971 NITITY

-1004 AQISLKQR
+1004 AQISLKRR

>member
-1 MIQSSLYRALNKGF
+1 MIQSSLYGALNKGF

-45 LFPEFRA
+45 FFPEFRA

-156 AYRLSFFDT
+156 AYRLSFFDA

-196 LDEPSYK
+196 LNEQSYK

-255 ASLNELDCERFKSLK
+255 TSLNELDGERFKSLK
-270 VLENAQ
+270 VLESPQ

-284 AHALEGFIALH
+284 AHALESFITLH
-295 SNHKITLL
+295 SKRKITLL
-303 APNKTILDNVLGTI
+303 APNKTILDNAISAL
-317 KKSNMDNVLGTIE
+317 E
-330 KSNMECVIAPFVL
+330 KSHIECVIAPFVL

-364 QKSKLALNELNPG
+364 QKSKLALNELNAG

-428 YVAQSDSVPVKDR
+428 YVAQSDSVPTKDR

-452 KVRTKLLEIAGK
+452 KVKTKLLEIAGK

-477 KKMDTHLA
+477 KKMDTHLE
-485 ELEVFKSHAGFE
+485 ELEVFKTHAGFE

-542 FLNGFQSVL
+542 FLNGFQSAL

-656 NMALSQIKSISSL
+656 NMALSQIKGISSL
-669 KTPPTDRKPSRT
+669 KIPPTDRKPSRT
-681 FLKEKNDE
+681 FLKEKDDE
-689 LLKEIIYRE
+689 LLKEIIHRE

-720 KLENLIPKLKI
+720 KLEDLIPKLKI
-731 AILHSQINANKSEE
+731 AILHSQINANESEE

-893 LGVSAFLN
+893 LSVSAFLN

-914 YRRLSLCENV
+914 YRRLSLCENI

-951 ITLKILANQLGIL
+951 ITLKILANQLGII

-971 NITLTY
+971 NITITY
-977 SDEKKESLKAPSK
+977 NDEKKESLKAPSK

-1004 AQISLKQR
+1004 AQISLKRH

>member
-20 ACKDFKESELA
+20 ACKDFKESKLA
-31 KEVISYFK
+31 KEVINYFK

-78 LENKQEAIIIAPISA
+78 LENKQETIIIAPISA

-170 KEFDPT
+170 KELDPT

-224 GLWFLGEKAN
+224 GLWFLGEKAQ
-234 DLLHAYKSVIS
+234 DLLSVYQSVIS

-255 ASLNELDCERFKSLK
+255 ASLNELDCERFKFLK

-295 SNHKITLL
+295 SHHKITLL

-317 KKSNMDNVLGTIE
+317 E
-330 KSNMECVIAPFVL
+330 KSSMECVIAPFVL

-428 YVAQSDSVPVKDR
+428 YVVQSDSVPVKDR

-452 KVRTKLLEIAGK
+452 KVRTKLLEIASK

-477 KKMDTHLA
+477 KKMDVHLA

-508 ISKDLSSKRVMD
+508 ISRDLSSKRVMD

-542 FLNGFQSVL
+542 FLNGFQSAL

-566 RARFENFG
+566 RVRFENFG
-574 VKVARLDRY
+574 IKVARLDRY
-583 ASEKNKLL
+583 IKTSEKNKLL
-591 KAVELGLIDV
+591 KAVELGLVDV

-638 SKSVHFL
+638 SKSMHFL

-656 NMALSQIKSISSL
+656 NMALSQIKGISSL

-731 AILHSQINANKSEE
+731 AILHSQINANESEE

-828 NSYLGSGESIAYHDL
+828 NSYLGSGESVAYHDL

-893 LGVSAFLN
+893 LSVSAFLN

-951 ITLKILANQLGIL
+951 ITLKILANQLGII

-977 SDEKKESLKAPSK
+977 NDEHKESLKAPSK

-1004 AQISLKQR
+1004 TQISLKRR

>member
-1 MIQSSLYRALNKGF
+1 MIQSSLYKALNEGF

-20 ACKDFKESELA
+20 ACKDFKESRLA

-39 PNTKAI
+39 PNIKAI

-78 LENKQEAIIIAPISA
+78 LENKQETIIIAPISA

-99 KKELLES
+99 KKELLKS

-149 IYAPNSK
+149 IYIPNSK
-156 AYRLSFFDT
+156 AYRLSFFDA

-170 KEFDPT
+170 KELDPT

-224 GLWFLGEKAN
+224 GLWFLGEKAQ
-234 DLLHAYKSVIS
+234 DLLSVYKSVIS
-245 PKALEEIQEL
+245 PRALEEIQEL
-255 ASLNELDCERFKSLK
+255 ASLNELDDERFKFLK
-270 VLENAQ
+270 VLESAQ

-303 APNKTILDNVLGTI
+303 APNKTILDNAISALDT
-317 KKSNMDNVLGTIE
+317 SNMD
-330 KSNMECVIAPFVL
+330 CVIAPFVL
-343 NFKTPDGIFIS
+343 NFKTPDRIFIS

-364 QKSKLALNELNPG
+364 QKSKLALNELNAG

-387 GVFSQLVQHSVLGSK
+387 GVFSQLIQHSVLGSK

-428 YVAQSDSVPVKDR
+428 YVAQSDSVPVKDW

-452 KVRTKLLEIAGK
+452 KVRAKLLEIAGK

-508 ISKDLSSKRVMD
+508 ISRDLSSHRVMD

-542 FLNGFQSVL
+542 FLNGFQSAL

-566 RARFENFG
+566 KARFENFG

-583 ASEKNKLL
+583 IKTSEKNKLL
-591 KAVELGLIDV
+591 KAVELGQVDALI
-601 LVGTHAILG
+601 GTHAILG

-656 NMALSQIKSISSL
+656 NMALSQIKGISSL

-720 KLENLIPKLKI
+720 KLEELIPKLKI
-731 AILHSQINANKSEE
+731 AILHSQINANESEE

-939 KIDDLSAQFLQI
+939 KMDDLSAQFLQI

-977 SDEKKESLKAPSK
+977 NDEHKESLKAPSK

-1004 AQISLKQR
+1004 AQISLKRR

>member
-31 KEVISYFK
+31 KEVISYVK

-63 EFLQLLGGLREFYQA
+63 EFLQLLGALREFYQA
-78 LENKQEAIIIAPISA
+78 LENKQETIIIAPISA

-176 TQMSLKEDLLEIEIP
+176 TQMSLKEDLLEIEVP

-224 GLWFLGEKAN
+224 GLWFLGEKAQ
-234 DLLHAYKSVIS
+234 DLLIVYKSVIS
-245 PKALEEIQEL
+245 PRALEEIQEL
-255 ASLNELDCERFKSLK
+255 ASLNELDCERFKFLK

-303 APNKTILDNVLGTI
+303 APNKTILDNAISTL
-317 KKSNMDNVLGTIE
+317 E
-330 KSNMECVIAPFVL
+330 KSSMECVIAPFVL
-343 NFKTPDGIFIS
+343 NFKTSDRIFIS

-428 YVAQSDSVPVKDR
+428 YVAQSDSVPAKDR

-452 KVRTKLLEIAGK
+452 KVRTKLLEIASK

-477 KKMDTHLA
+477 KKMDVHLA

-508 ISKDLSSKRVMD
+508 ISRDLSSHKVMD

-542 FLNGFQSVL
+542 FLNGFQSAL

-591 KAVELGLIDV
+591 KAVELGQVDALI
-601 LVGTHAILG
+601 GTHAILG

-656 NMALSQIKSISSL
+656 NMALSQIKGISSL

-709 NHIASISKVKT
+709 NHIASILKVKT
-720 KLENLIPKLKI
+720 KLEELIPKLKI
-731 AILHSQINANKSEE
+731 AILHSQINASESEE
-745 IMLEFAKGNYQVLL
+745 IMLEFAKGSYQVLL

-951 ITLKILANQLGIL
+951 ITLKILANQLGII

-971 NITLTY
+971 NITITY

-1004 AQISLKQR
+1004 AQISLKRR